1 MNNRSV
7 LKNYPLSSKLKSI
20 FLLLILLLTLSA
32 KIVGSVLDSLK
43 QREEQQSISIFIKDQ
58 PTAVNP
64 LYAQSNLANAFLS
77 KAFYRSLVKYN
88 PESKSYESDLADFV
102 ISEDSKE
109 FIFRIKEGNFWSD
122 GNPISLADVLF
133 TYKNIIQNSQFTNK
147 ALQSQFNKIEINQ
160 SRDNEITVTLPAAN
174 SFFIE
179 MFTLGI
185 LPKHIYKNIAFE
197 DLASHSDIEVT
208 STSVD
213 IKEINESPNWQRFK
227 FATANQNFIVD
238 VSPEPQIDNYN
249 LILDD
254 SQKLSEGY
262 SQYTYTLPQYTA
274 LFLNLENSFLAKKI
288 HRQAINDAVNKKD
301 LQAKLPD
308 DTIISKPFFQFE
320 NITSIPKTSFEL
332 IRSNLQSSSEFQAL
346 SQSGNIKLSLIA
358 SKYQDEKLN
367 NKTRVVIEH
376 IRENLARIGI
386 EVVIQLYDFEVFK
399 QILVNKEYDLA
410 LFGHDLGANFDSYS
424 FWHSS
429 QRFKNGLNVS
439 SYFNPLTDNLLENL
453 RRENNQ
459 SKKIEFAREINSLL
473 AKDIPA
479 VFLFTTKK
487 HYFIDNKIKNRKILN
502 NYSHP
507 SDIFYDLEAWQKIN

>member
-1 MNNRSV
+1 M
-7 LKNYPLSSKLKSI
+7 P
-20 FLLLILLLTLSA
+20 
-32 KIVGSVLDSLK
+32 
-43 QREEQQSISIFIKDQ
+43 
-58 PTAVNP
+58 
-64 LYAQSNLANAFLS
+64 
-77 KAFYRSLVKYN
+77 
-88 PESKSYESDLADFV
+88 
-102 ISEDSKE
+102 
-109 FIFRIKEGNFWSD
+109 
-122 GNPISLADVLF
+122 
-133 TYKNIIQNSQFTNK
+133 
-147 ALQSQFNKIEINQ
+147 
-160 SRDNEITVTLPAAN
+160 
-174 SFFIE
+174 
-179 MFTLGI
+179 
-185 LPKHIYKNIAFE
+185 
-197 DLASHSDIEVT
+197 
-208 STSVD
+208 
-213 IKEINESPNWQRFK
+213 
-227 FATANQNFIVD
+227 
-238 VSPEPQIDNYN
+238 
-249 LILDD
+249 
-254 SQKLSEGY
+254 
-262 SQYTYTLPQYTA
+262 
-274 LFLNLENSFLAKKI
+274 KI